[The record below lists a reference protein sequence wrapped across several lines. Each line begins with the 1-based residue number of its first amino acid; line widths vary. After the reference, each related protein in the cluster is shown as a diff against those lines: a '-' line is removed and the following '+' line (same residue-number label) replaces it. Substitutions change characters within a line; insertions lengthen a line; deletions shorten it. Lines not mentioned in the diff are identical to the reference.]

1 MAYDGDS
8 SDLTYSDY
16 IYPSYSGYTTAYGH
30 TDSYGDSDYGYVSLS
45 SSGYYNLSSTGNTSA
60 YIYDA
65 TAVSWVYGSSYQSG
79 LYLNSG
85 HSNYVYVYGYT
96 TGENYSV
103 SVTSYYA

>member
-1 MAYDGDS
+1 MAYDGDT
-8 SDLTYSDY
+8 SDLTYNDY

-30 TDSYGDSDYGYVSLS
+30 TDWSGDSDYGYVSLS
-45 SSGYYNLSSTGNTSA
+45 SSGYYSLSSTGNTNA

-65 TAVSWVYGSSYQSG
+65 TADSWVYGSSYQSG

-96 TGENYSV
+96 TGESYSV
-103 SVTSYYA
+103 SVA